1 MNHKEHYT
9 ENYFEWQG
17 TIGEFGGWA
26 NLDKF
31 KDFIK
36 QDFTVVDFGSGGG
49 YLLKNIECRNK
60 IGIEINETARKKSKE
75 IGIQS
80 LGSAKSLEDECA
92 DLIIST
98 NALEHTTHPLNELK
112 ELYRILKPSGKIVFV
127 VPCESISYSYK
138 PNDVNYHLYSW
149 SPMCIGNLFNEAGFN
164 VLESKAYKHKW
175 PRYYDKI
182 AKIFG
187 RNIFNTICKLYARW
201 ETTWFQVRVVAEKK
215 AHFKG

>member
-1 MNHKEHYT
+1 
-9 ENYFEWQG
+9 
-17 TIGEFGGWA
+17 
-26 NLDKF
+26 
-31 KDFIK
+31 
-36 QDFTVVDFGSGGG
+36 VDFGSGGG
-49 YLLKNIECRNK
+49 YLLKNIKCGQK
-60 IGIEINETARKKSKE
+60 IGIELNETARKKSKE

-80 LGSAKSLEDECA
+80 LDSAKSLEDECA
-92 DLIIST
+92 DLIISN

-112 ELYRILKPSGKIVFV
+112 ELNRILKPNGKIVFV
-127 VPCESISYSYK
+127 VPCESINYKYK

-149 SPMCIGNLFNEAGFN
+149 SPMCIGNLFNEAGFK

-187 RNIFNTICKLYARW
+187 RSIFNIVCKMYARW

-215 AHFKG
+215 APNIG